1 MPGVSIRITCAPG
14 RLAIPRMRLRV
25 VCGAGATMETF
36 SATQAFVSVLLPAFG
51 RPTMATNPHLNDSA
65 SGIGKSQI
73 SNLKFLMACVAFPQ
87 FRAFPA
93 GSSQAHSSRPGPS
106 HDRNP
111 KDAEA
116 HEASTAESPWVE
128 NDLPFEH
135 CAAVSTEMM
144 TSPRKSERF
153 SP

>member
-73 SNLKFLMACVAFPQ
+73 SNFKFQISNFLWPVSHSLDSELFPQ
-87 FRAFPA
+87 THLKRIHLAPVPLMIVT
-93 GSSQAHSSRPGPS
+93 QKMQKPMKHQLLNLPG
-106 HDRNP
+106 
-111 KDAEA
+111 
-116 HEASTAESPWVE
+116 
-128 NDLPFEH
+128 
-135 CAAVSTEMM
+135 
-144 TSPRKSERF
+144 
-153 SP
+153 